1 MIVKANN
8 QPVSDGAELQ
18 EMVEK
23 AGIGQSLPLR
33 IRRGERAI
41 DLTVITAQM
50 SNQ

>member
-23 AGIGQSLPLR
+23 AWIGQSLPLR